1 MSKKPKKPITRAIWK
16 TMIRRYA
23 IISAI
28 GLVACIYFFRHLYTL
43 SAGQAVPSW
52 VVIGASIGG
61 LMMLG
66 GLFGMALSLF
76 FHLWHKE

>member
-1 MSKKPKKPITRAIWK
+1 MSKKPITKAIWK

-23 IISAI
+23 IISTI
-28 GLVACIYFFRHLYTL
+28 GLIACIYFFNHLASL
-43 SAGQAVPSW
+43 SAGHAIPSW
-52 VVIGASIGG
+52 VVIGAVIGG

-76 FHLWHKE
+76 FHMWHKE

>member
-1 MSKKPKKPITRAIWK
+1 MSKKPITKAIWK

-28 GLVACIYFFRHLYTL
+28 GFIACIYFFQHLYAI
-43 SAGQAVPSW
+43 SAGQAVPLW
-52 VVIGASIGG
+52 AVIGGAIGG

-66 GLFGMALSLF
+66 GLFGMALSFF
-76 FHLWHKE
+76 FHMWHQE